1 MALELE
7 RGLTKN
13 PLRLES
19 LDSGQK
25 KPPSTTKGP
34 KLADL
39 SSGTTGAQPGNYSS
53 ASPSLE
59 DGTKNVS
66 SPNFPSFS
74 FSPNISVCKQ
84 NFICI
89 YLCFSGGIIMLYWL
103 T

>member
-19 LDSGQK
+19 LESEGQN
-25 KPPSTTKGP
+25 KPPSTKKEP

-39 SSGTTGAQPGNYSS
+39 SSGTTGAQLGNYSTTF
-53 ASPSLE
+53 PSME
-59 DGTKNVS
+59 EGTKNKS

-74 FSPNISVCKQ
+74 FCPDISVCKKKLL
-84 NFICI
+84 
-89 YLCFSGGIIMLYWL
+89 LCMLVFFWWNY
-103 T
+103 

>member
-7 RGLTKN
+7 AGLTKN

-19 LDSGQK
+19 LDSGHN
-25 KPPSTTKGP
+25 KPHSTTKGP

-53 ASPSLE
+53 ASPSME
-59 DGTKNVS
+59 DGTKNIS
-66 SPNFPSFS
+66 PPNFPSFS

-84 NFICI
+84 NFMCIC
-89 YLCFSGGIIMLYWL
+89 
-103 T
+103 

>member
-39 SSGTTGAQPGNYSS
+39 GSGTTGAEPRNYSS

-59 DGTKNVS
+59 DGTKNVP

-89 YLCFSGGIIMLYWL
+89 C
-103 T
+103 